1 MRQRIRA
8 LERRLARQITELKV
22 ETVVEEFVD
31 EYPDPDDP
39 ENEDVPPPDSLD
51 IIERLTAARVFLPT
65 FSHAIGYLDHCRI
78 ERIMPRSKHIINRLL
93 PRLAR
98 TQPQYGYA
106 T

>member
-22 ETVVEEFVD
+22 ETVVEE
-31 EYPDPDDP
+31 YPDPDDP
-39 ENEDVPPPDSLD
+39 ETQDVSPPDSLD
-51 IIERLTAARVFLPT
+51 IVERLTAARVFLPT

-93 PRLAR
+93 PWLAR
-98 TQPQYGYA
+98 TPTPYGYA

>member
-8 LERRLARQITELKV
+8 LERKMVRQLTELKV
-22 ETVVEEFVD
+22 ESVVEEFVD
-31 EYPDPDDP
+31 EYPDANDT
-39 ENEDVPPPDSLD
+39 ETEDVSPPDSLD
-51 IIERLTAARVFLPT
+51 IVERLTAARVFLPT

-93 PRLAR
+93 PWLAHN
-98 TQPQYGYA
+98 PFQYGYR